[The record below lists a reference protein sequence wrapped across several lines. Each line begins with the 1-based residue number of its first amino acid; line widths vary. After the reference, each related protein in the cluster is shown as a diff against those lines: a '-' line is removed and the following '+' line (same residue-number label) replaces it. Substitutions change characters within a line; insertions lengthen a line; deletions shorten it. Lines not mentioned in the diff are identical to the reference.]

1 MSNYWDCAL
10 LWVSCQSL
18 GLHINLKFPGR
29 GQRDAPVG
37 DIYVVVELSVLLPGR
52 RGGLARSEA
61 ARLLVRCY
69 GGDPALAEQVIRNRE
84 RQEQLARQAPQHP
97 MRAFGEAIE
106 APGANGSDVVA
117 TRVVEREEGVWGKE
131 EATLWS
137 CSSRAATWRARRS
150 ARFRLAATIR
160 QLT

>member
-10 LWVSCQSL
+10 LWVSCQGL
-18 GLHINLKFPGR
+18 GLHIKLKFPGR

-69 GGDPALAEQVIRNRE
+69 GGDPALAEQVIRSRE
-84 RQEQLARQAPQHP
+84 RQEQLARQAP
-97 MRAFGEAIE
+97 
-106 APGANGSDVVA
+106 
-117 TRVVEREEGVWGKE
+117 
-131 EATLWS
+131 
-137 CSSRAATWRARRS
+137 
-150 ARFRLAATIR
+150 
-160 QLT
+160 